1 MPRKPANDWLRD
13 VGRKRPESYTLL
25 LDALF
30 HLQPQDVR
38 SIVRQIRD
46 FEGTKVMVSCTDR
59 THLEHVLNLSLCFAD
74 LAIVVPAPLWIY
86 CGSTRRFYA
95 NRAGLR
101 GHRHR

>member
-59 THLEHVLNLSLCFAD
+59 THLEQCIEPFSLLRRSRDCRARAALD
-74 LAIVVPAPLWIY
+74 L
-86 CGSTRRFYA
+86 
-95 NRAGLR
+95 LR
-101 GHRHR
+101 